1 MNDKI
6 HIRTG
11 ALSEGRTEMPALS
24 YDKDKGSELGYR
36 TDEEALYIGT
46 GAGNK
51 RLCGAKD
58 VGNIN
63 ARIDAI
69 NETVTSVLAQIRDIT
84 SQISSINAQIT
95 DITARLGVLET
106 PSE

>member
-1 MNDKI
+1 MNDRC

-11 ALSEGRTEMPALS
+11 ALNGRTEMPALS
-24 YDKDKGSELGYR
+24 YDKEKGSELGYR

-46 GAGNK
+46 SDGNK
-51 RLCGAKD
+51 RLCGTKD

-63 ARIDAI
+63 ARLDALNAI
-69 NETVTSVLAQIRDIT
+69 IA
-84 SQISSINAQIT
+84 SINAQIT
-95 DITARLGVLET
+95 DITARLGALET